1 MYMSEVKKEP
11 FQVQGIHRLGVL
23 VDRERQAV
31 VSDDPGGGFQIHL
44 PQPLL
49 LPPRI
54 GDLPVCRQEFGED
67 VPCRPL
73 CAKTTHAFARAV
85 HANQLLRHSDTTQLS
100 DRSYST
106 RSGSGSGM
114 ARRLGGWI
122 RTCVKESAVEIKD
135 HGGDLVR
142 RGGHGTTLCG

>member
-49 LPPRI
+49 LLPRI

-73 CAKTTHAFARAV
+73 CAPRQRICASS
-85 HANQLLRHSDTTQLS
+85 ANQLLRHSDTTQL
-100 DRSYST
+100 
-106 RSGSGSGM
+106 
-114 ARRLGGWI
+114 
-122 RTCVKESAVEIKD
+122 
-135 HGGDLVR
+135 
-142 RGGHGTTLCG
+142 